1 MYIYSYYYYF
11 VDEYSVYNKY
21 NLFRKPD
28 SDNIIY
34 YTEDNY
40 PYIYPVHEFGILKGI
55 M

>member
-1 MYIYSYYYYF
+1 MYIYGYYYF